1 MADDQP
7 LLMDREAG
15 PSWERAGWPVAERV
29 AVGVLLATV
38 AKLFLVDLARLEP
51 LFRVL
56 LFLGFGSVFLYLS
69 YALSASWRA
78 RRPAAPDG

>member
-1 MADDQP
+1 MRRGWPTA
-7 LLMDREAG
+7 
-15 PSWERAGWPVAERV
+15 ERAAL
-29 AVGVLLATV
+29 AVLLATV

-56 LFLGFGSVFLYLS
+56 LFLGFGGVFLYLS
-69 YALSASWRA
+69 YALSAGWRE